1 MGLRLELS
9 YELAGTV
16 PAVMRSQLR
25 MDEYLH
31 ICFVHY
37 STLLPLLVLTID
49 AYEHFYLLQ
58 MLCQGCDVR
67 GGHKIV
73 LSNVSSP
80 IFRGAFED
88 DSLREVRC

>member
-37 STLLPLLVLTID
+37 STLLPLLVLTIY
-49 AYEHFYLLQ
+49 AYEHFYFL
-58 MLCQGCDVR
+58 
-67 GGHKIV
+67 
-73 LSNVSSP
+73 
-80 IFRGAFED
+80 
-88 DSLREVRC
+88 

>member
-16 PAVMRSQLR
+16 PAVMRSKLR

-37 STLLPLLVLTID
+37 STLLPLLALKIY
-49 AYEHFYLLQ
+49 AYKHFYSLERCCAKAAISQ
-58 MLCQGCDVR
+58 GNMMLAIELPCFVSKDTD
-67 GGHKIV
+67 
-73 LSNVSSP
+73 LS
-80 IFRGAFED
+80 
-88 DSLREVRC
+88 